1 MKYYQGY
8 PDDMTT
14 ITRHVFSCLTPIRIM
29 TINIRPAQLTDVVSI
44 FDIRTSVTENH
55 LSREE
60 LNQMGI
66 TEEIVSDMIQTS
78 LCTWVAI
85 ENEKVIGFS
94 MILPDEGC
102 LFAAFVL
109 PEYEGKGAGRRL
121 VMAAEQELFKQHEI
135 AWLETDKRSRAAK
148 FYTQLGWGNKT
159 EISDTDIRLEKKRSK
174 L

>member
-1 MKYYQGY
+1 M
-8 PDDMTT
+8 PA
-14 ITRHVFSCLTPIRIM
+14 ITRHVFSCLTPGSIM
-29 TINIRPAQLTDVVSI
+29 TINIRPAQVTDVVSI

-159 EISDTDIRLEKKRSK
+159 EISDTDIRLEKKRS